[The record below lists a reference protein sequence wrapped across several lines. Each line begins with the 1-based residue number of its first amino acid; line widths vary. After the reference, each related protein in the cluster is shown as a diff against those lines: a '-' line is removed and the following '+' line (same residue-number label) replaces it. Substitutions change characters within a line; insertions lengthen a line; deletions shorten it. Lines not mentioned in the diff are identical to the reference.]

1 MVKLMFALI
10 ILLLFIWRIRKGFSN
25 GMMQEIVTL
34 VSGLVALVCVVL
46 VMLAASSV
54 MARAMGTLTFCVA
67 GLILLGIAFKLCS
80 LIFKPILALSNLSV
94 IGSFNRFLGAAM
106 GAAEACVLSC
116 AIYYVFDFIGIC
128 VL

>member
-1 MVKLMFALI
+1 MVKFIFALI
-10 ILLLFIWRIRKGFSN
+10 IVLLFVWRIKKGFSN

-34 VSGLVALVCVVL
+34 VSGVVALICVLL

-54 MARAMGTLTFCVA
+54 MARAMSALTLCVA
-67 GLILLGIAFKLCS
+67 GLVLLGIVFKLCS

-94 IGSFNRFLGAAM
+94 IGSFNRLLGAAM
-106 GAAEACVLSC
+106 GVAEACVLSC
-116 AIYYVFDFIGIC
+116 VIYYVFDFIGIC